1 VEAIYIFVYIQ
12 MLGIIKMEKIQNR
25 KAFGN
30 KQKRRKPFSPA
41 LEPAHSTA
49 PTAGPLSQASP
60 AEPPCFHLS
69 HALEADAA
77 QQHQDSPARSPL
89 VVRVSIESLSP
100 FLWTPTNGTHV
111 SSFSS
116 RPFSLFTV
124 TTKQRRE
131 NLHRRPS
138 NPRRLAVDAGMCAT
152 LQYPRPHLSHAPCLG
167 HQGAC
172 VMSPW
177 PAEALPP
184 PYRL

>member
-1 VEAIYIFVYIQ
+1 

-30 KQKRRKPFSPA
+30 KQKRRKPFGPA
-41 LEPAHSTA
+41 LEPARSTA
-49 PTAGPLSQASP
+49 PIAGPLSQASL
-60 AEPPCFHLS
+60 AEPACFHLS

-77 QQHQDSPARSPL
+77 QRHRDSPARSPL
-89 VVRVSIESLSP
+89 VVRVSTESLSP
-100 FLWTPTNGTHV
+100 FLRTPMNRTHL

-116 RPFSLFTV
+116 RPYSLFAV

-138 NPRRLAVDAGMCAT
+138 NPRQLVVDAGMCAT
-152 LQYPRPHLSHAPCLG
+152 LQYPRPHPSHAPCLG

-172 VMSPW
+172 VTSSW

-184 PYRL
+184 SYHL